1 MGALEL
7 ALDVERCSTVMSP
20 KALPTYLESSSNK
33 TRPKNRGL
41 GIFKDIASLRLFLWA
56 MKYMAS
62 EKPIVTEAR
71 PLSQQRFSEIFS
83 TLGVACKCCDG
94 EKGECT
100 STWTG
105 SCSKLQCLPW
115 KLN

>member
-1 MGALEL
+1 MGLPKPL
-7 ALDVERCSTVMSP
+7 LLLLLLIMIVSTSQ
-20 KALPTYLESSSNK
+20 
-33 TRPKNRGL
+33 
-41 GIFKDIASLRLFLWA
+41 
-56 MKYMAS
+56 
-62 EKPIVTEAR
+62 KPIVTEAR